1 MPKTIPGSAVPG
13 SKPLPGSA
21 IPGSKPLPG
30 SAIPGSKPFPGSAI
44 PGSKP
49 FPGSAVPGKLV
60 KLTVEIPLDVEI
72 RLHGLARF
80 LGIPSGVLA
89 GKLLSQGL
97 DRYIEDGRFRAIATE
112 LTGEAD
118 SAA

>member
-21 IPGSKPLPG
+21 V
-30 SAIPGSKPFPGSAI
+30 PGSKPFSGP
-44 PGSKP
+44 
-49 FPGSAVPGKLV
+49 AVPGKLV
-60 KLTVEIPLDVEI
+60 KLTVDIPLDVEV

-80 LGIPSGVLA
+80 LGIPKRVLS
-89 GKLLSQGL
+89 GKLLSQRL
-97 DRYIEDGRFRAIATE
+97 DRYVEDGRFRAIAAE

>member
-1 MPKTIPGSAVPG
+1 MRCPVPKTIPGSAVPG
-13 SKPLPGSA
+13 SKP
-21 IPGSKPLPG
+21 
-30 SAIPGSKPFPGSAI
+30 FPGSAI
-44 PGSKP
+44 PGPKAL
-49 FPGSAVPGKLV
+49 PGSGVPGKLV
-60 KLTVEIPLDVEI
+60 KLTVDIPLDVEV

-80 LGIPSGVLA
+80 LGIPKRVLA

-97 DRYIEDGRFRAIATE
+97 DRYVEDGRFRAIATE

>member
-1 MPKTIPGSAVPG
+1 MRCPVPKPFPGSTVPG

-21 IPGSKPLPG
+21 V
-30 SAIPGSKPFPGSAI
+30 

-60 KLTVEIPLDVEI
+60 KLTVEIPLDVEV

-80 LGIPSGVLA
+80 LGIPKRVLA

-97 DRYIEDGRFRAIATE
+97 DRYLEDGRFRAIAAE

>member
-1 MPKTIPGSAVPG
+1 VPKTIPASAGPV

-21 IPGSKPLPG
+21 I
-30 SAIPGSKPFPGSAI
+30 
-44 PGSKP
+44 
-49 FPGSAVPGKLV
+49 PGKLV
-60 KLTVEIPLDVEI
+60 KLTVEIPLDVEV

-80 LGIPSGVLA
+80 LGIPKRVLA

-97 DRYIEDGRFRAIATE
+97 DRYVEDGRFRAIAAE
-112 LTGEAD
+112 LTGQAD

>member
-1 MPKTIPGSAVPG
+1 MPKTIPASSSPGSRPVPAPAGPGSKPIPGSAVP
-13 SKPLPGSA
+13 
-21 IPGSKPLPG
+21 
-30 SAIPGSKPFPGSAI
+30 
-44 PGSKP
+44 
-49 FPGSAVPGKLV
+49 VKLV
-60 KLTVEIPLDVEI
+60 KLTVDIPLDVEV

-80 LGIPSGVLA
+80 LGIPKRVLA

-97 DRYIEDGRFRAIATE
+97 DRYSEDGRFRAIAAE

>member
-1 MPKTIPGSAVPG
+1 VPKTIPGSAVPA
-13 SKPLPGSA
+13 SKSFPGSA

-30 SAIPGSKPFPGSAI
+30 SAIPGKF
-44 PGSKP
+44 
-49 FPGSAVPGKLV
+49 V
-60 KLTVEIPLDVEI
+60 KLTVEIPLDVEV

-80 LGIPSGVLA
+80 LGIPKRVLA

-97 DRYIEDGRFRAIATE
+97 DRYVEDGRFRAIAAE

>member
-1 MPKTIPGSAVPG
+1 VPKTVPAAAVPGPKPVPGSTVPG

-21 IPGSKPLPG
+21 L
-30 SAIPGSKPFPGSAI
+30 
-44 PGSKP
+44 
-49 FPGSAVPGKLV
+49 PGKLV
-60 KLTVEIPLDVEI
+60 KLTVDIPLDVEV

-80 LGIPSGVLA
+80 LGIPKRVLA

-97 DRYIEDGRFRAIATE
+97 DRYVEDGRFRAIATE